1 MEVPCD
7 KWIGNYKILKECG
20 LWSIIEVNMEVI
32 MGHDC
37 GNSKEFGVGHYHVT
51 LKKDSIL
58 LIIVHIVTRLYVDS
72 TRLLRKPFEK

>member
-20 LWSIIEVNMEVI
+20 LWSIIEVDMEVI
-32 MGHDC
+32 MVHDC
-37 GNSKEFGVGHYHVT
+37 GNSKEFGVGHCHVT

-58 LIIVHIVTRLYVDS
+58 LIIVHICTRLYNEL
-72 TRLLRKPFEK
+72 TTLLRKPFEK